1 MRIFNAENRPYSS
14 GIDLDTTTNGC
25 RGQSQHARL
34 TSQRYMDILFEDTHV
49 LAVNKPSGIPVQ
61 PDPTG
66 DTSLLDEA
74 ARHTGQ
80 PVYLVHRLDRPV
92 SGAVVMAKT
101 AAAAAHL
108 SAQFSARSVGKTYLA
123 LVSGAPPSTSGELTH
138 YFAAQRHGRAR
149 ISNAPVAGGVEAV
162 LSYRLLRQTD
172 RYWLLEVVP
181 VQGRFHQ
188 IRAQLAAV
196 GCPIRGDVKY
206 GARRGNADRSIQL
219 HASTLRFEH
228 PASEGLTLVTA
239 PPPPLPFWALV

>member
-1 MRIFNAENRPYSS
+1 
-14 GIDLDTTTNGC
+14 
-25 RGQSQHARL
+25 
-34 TSQRYMDILFEDTHV
+34 MDILFEDAHL
-49 LAVNKPSGIPVQ
+49 LAMNKPAGMPVQ

-66 DTSLLDEA
+66 DASLLDA
-74 ARHTGQ
+74 AALHTGH

-101 AAAAAHL
+101 ATAAAHL
-108 SAQFSARSVGKTYLA
+108 SAQFRDRGVGKTYLA
-123 LVSGAPPSTSGELTH
+123 LVSGPPPMVAGELVH
-138 YFAAQRHGRAR
+138 YFTAHRQGRAR
-149 ISNAPVAGGVEAV
+149 VSEVPVEGGVEAV

-172 RYWLLEVVP
+172 RYWLLEVMP

-219 HASTLRFEH
+219 HAWRLTLEH
-228 PASEGLTLVTA
+228 PEWNRPLLTEA
-239 PPPPLPFWALV
+239 PPPSLPFWQLV